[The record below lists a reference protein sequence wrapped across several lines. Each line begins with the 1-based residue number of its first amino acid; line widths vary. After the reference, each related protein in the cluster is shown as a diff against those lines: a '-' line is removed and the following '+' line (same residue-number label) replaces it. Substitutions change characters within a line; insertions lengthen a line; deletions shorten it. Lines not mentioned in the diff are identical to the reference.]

1 MSVLKFKQLENRSR
15 VGRVRQPPHVN
26 NSFKTPLAEPQLP
39 KHPGHPP
46 INSSKARW
54 HPQSKQVVLI
64 HKAHRAHPSLVSG
77 DNLQWDCLLLRTGRN
92 GSGHSQAGQGK
103 QFMNGEPIFR
113 NLSAVLEKATS
124 SLEKA
129 TKVNVLLA
137 DMGDFAA
144 MNEIYT
150 MVPKP
155 VATRKAEGASRITS

>member
-1 MSVLKFKQLENRSR
+1 MGLFTAPDREEWIR
-15 VGRVRQPPHVN
+15 
-26 NSFKTPLAEPQLP
+26 
-39 KHPGHPP
+39 
-46 INSSKARW
+46 
-54 HPQSKQVVLI
+54 PQSSWS
-64 HKAHRAHPSLVSG
+64 RE
-77 DNLQWDCLLLRTGRN
+77 T
-92 GSGHSQAGQGK
+92 
-103 QFMNGEPIFR
+103 EPIFH